1 MLLVMPGLQQLF
13 KGSEEGKTFT
23 LLANTQYFVLVPEGG
38 SAHTISRSG
47 DCGGLGEHMI
57 LAGENKS
64 CTITLDDSG
73 SSAQIFS
80 AGNATLQNLTSFPTT
95 TSEKET
101 ICDDGIDNDNDVKV
115 DAADEDCLSIT
126 STPAT
131 DETTTTPQPA
141 KSQQAPTE
149 TQEQQPAEE
158 NNPPTADAGEDSSVE
173 SGKVVKLNGDNSKDP
188 DANQQLSYL
197 WIQVSPGSPSVSL
210 DGAKNEIASFKAP
223 QVDKDTKFKFEL
235 TVKDGKGGEN
245 TDSVTV
251 EVLGIADE
259 EEQKVEQ
266 QTETSKQEQDQQEAE
281 SSKTSNLSPGS
292 PSDEPEGKL
301 PK

>member
-1 MLLVMPGLQQLF
+1 M
-13 KGSEEGKTFT
+13 
-23 LLANTQYFVLVPEGG
+23 PEGG
-38 SAHTISRSG
+38 SAQTISRSG
-47 DCGGLGEHMI
+47 DCGGLEGHAI

-73 SSAQIFS
+73 GSAQIFFS
-80 AGNATLQNLTSFPTT
+80 GNATLQNLTSFPTT

-115 DAADEDCLSIT
+115 DAADEDCLFIT
-126 STPAT
+126 SIPTTP
-131 DETTTTPQPA
+131 DENTTTTTPPSA
-141 KSQQAPTE
+141 ESEQAAPE
-149 TQEQQPAEE
+149 TQGQQSTEQ

-173 SGKVVKLNGDNSKDP
+173 SGKTVKLNGDDSKDP
-188 DANQQLSYL
+188 DANQDLSYL
-197 WIQVSPGSPSVSL
+197 WEQVSPGSPSVSL

-223 QVDKDTKFKFEL
+223 EVDKDTKFKFEL
-235 TVKDGKGGEN
+235 TVKDGKGRED
-245 TDSVTV
+245 TDTVMV
-251 EVLGIADE
+251 EVLGSADK

-266 QTETSKQEQDQQEAE
+266 QAETSKQEQDQQEAE
-281 SSKTSNLSPGS
+281 SSKTSNLPPGS

>member
-1 MLLVMPGLQQLF
+1 
-13 KGSEEGKTFT
+13 
-23 LLANTQYFVLVPEGG
+23 VPERQ

-47 DCGGLGEHMI
+47 DCGGLAVLGGNTTI
-57 LAGENKS
+57 LAGEIKS

-73 SSAQIFS
+73 GGAQIFF

-115 DAADEDCLSIT
+115 DAADEDCLFIT

-131 DETTTTPQPA
+131 NETTTTPQPTE
-141 KSQQAPTE
+141 SEQASPE

-173 SGKVVKLNGDNSKDP
+173 SGKVVKLNGDNNKDP

-223 QVDKDTKFKFEL
+223 QVEKDTKFNFEL
-235 TVKDGKGGEN
+235 TVKDGTGGED
-245 TDSVTV
+245 TDTVMV
-251 EVLGIADE
+251 EVLGSADK

-266 QTETSKQEQDQQEAE
+266 QAETSKQEQDQQETE
-281 SSKTSNLSPGS
+281 SSKTNKL
-292 PSDEPEGKL
+292 PSDSL
-301 PK
+301 SDIPKG